1 LASVGNRAQHAL
13 RETPRLYR
21 PMLRALTRVALLV
34 LACAALARA
43 AETPSPPATAE
54 PAQFSRM
61 RAGGALAPWTP
72 ITIAFGKRAT
82 HYDLIEDDGKVVLHA
97 VADNAA
103 SGLAY
108 RTDVVLA
115 NAPVIAWRWKIAG
128 LIHDADPYK
137 ASRED
142 APARIVL
149 EFDGDKTKL
158 PLVER
163 GIYRIAERVS
173 GRALP
178 YATLMYIWSN
188 RESVGTIIPNP
199 RTHRVQMIAAS
210 SGSAGVGAWQSLMRD
225 VRADFRRAF
234 GEEPGRLTAVGVLT
248 DTDNTDSH
256 AEAWYGD
263 IRFQSALPSAAAR

>member
-1 LASVGNRAQHAL
+1 M
-13 RETPRLYR
+13 R
-21 PMLRALTRVALLV
+21 P
-34 LACAALARA
+34 
-43 AETPSPPATAE
+43 
-54 PAQFSRM
+54 
-61 RAGGALAPWTP
+61 GGVLAPWTP

-82 HYDLIEDDGKVVLHA
+82 HYDLVEDGGKVVLHA

-263 IRFQSALPSAAAR
+263 IRFQPAPPSTAAR